1 MKEHIEKAVKVLR
14 SLMIV
19 QLASGRTVICSTSGE
34 AKTDVASKLYRKP
47 MDEEVVAKIAEIAR
61 GICAQRP
68 A

>member
-1 MKEHIEKAVKVLR
+1 MKEHIEKAVKTLR

-19 QLASGRTVICSTSGE
+19 EIAGGRFVICSSPGE
-34 AKTDVASKLYRKP
+34 AKGDIASKLYRKP
-47 MDEEVVAKIAEIAR
+47 TDEEIVAKVAEIAR